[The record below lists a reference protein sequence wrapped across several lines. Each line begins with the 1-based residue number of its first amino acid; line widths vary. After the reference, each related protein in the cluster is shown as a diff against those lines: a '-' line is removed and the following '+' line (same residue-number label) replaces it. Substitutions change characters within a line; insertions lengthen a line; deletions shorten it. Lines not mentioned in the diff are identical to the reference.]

1 MTQLTHYYRE
11 NHLGESRDGKKRVSP
26 EKNDENFERE
36 NKKAITILRVE

>member
-1 MTQLTHYYRE
+1 MGTHDAIDE

-26 EKNDENFERE
+26 DKNDENFERE